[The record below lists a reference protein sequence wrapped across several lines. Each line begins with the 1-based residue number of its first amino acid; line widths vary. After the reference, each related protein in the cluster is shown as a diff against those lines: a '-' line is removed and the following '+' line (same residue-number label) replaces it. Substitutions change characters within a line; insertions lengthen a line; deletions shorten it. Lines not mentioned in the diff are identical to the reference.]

1 MIHLLVHI
9 SPLYTADFI
18 LAPILNCHIRRL
30 GNAIFIWLCR
40 QNIILTWSVARMG
53 GCFFAGRSVWCR
65 PWFTHSGIW
74 MAEIAAASAAGAHL
88 ITVVEGCGLSSEGEE
103 KGSEWGDGSCNNW
116 DVILDAGTRVS
127 ALLENLEWIK
137 GNTYVS
143 QMMKCDVRSELR
155 ISWRLREEGGW
166 QTCVISVISEITH
179 GNCFDDRCHTRTIS

>member
-74 MAEIAAASAAGAHL
+74 MAEIAAALAAVAHL

-103 KGSEWGDGSCNNW
+103 KRSEWGDGGCDNRE
-116 DVILDAGTRVS
+116 VILDAGTRVS
-127 ALLENLEWIK
+127 RLLEKFEWIK
-137 GNTYVS
+137 GNTYVN
-143 QMMKCDVRSELR
+143 QMMKNVVSSELR
-155 ISWRLREEGGW
+155 ISWRLREEGDW

-179 GNCFDDRCHTRTIS
+179 GNCFDDRCHANTIS